1 MIRIAISEAA
11 FEAIARTLPFGGV
24 SYENATNEWG
34 ERRLARADGCLSPQ
48 SASRPW
54 RELERRDFAGCGG
67 GVMAKTNDIARLIV
81 DEFEAIEDYRLKD
94 HVRIVAKIERTVRA
108 RYPGLKSAEW
118 EEAFVLAQRINRL
131 LEPPTDGE
139 LAAAGDD

>member
-1 MIRIAISEAA
+1 
-11 FEAIARTLPFGGV
+11 
-24 SYENATNEWG
+24 
-34 ERRLARADGCLSPQ
+34 
-48 SASRPW
+48 
-54 RELERRDFAGCGG
+54 
-67 GVMAKTNDIARLIV
+67 MAKTNDIARLIV

-131 LEPPTDGE
+131 LEPPTDEE